1 MSEGHDMHASMTKED
16 AYARL
21 VADAV
26 RLGAPPFEPNAMA
39 DALMA
44 ELTAKRHEMPEST
57 QALLMQCVVTLKKH
71 HADGVISEHRA
82 REMVK
87 RLQGGEGPKS

>member
-1 MSEGHDMHASMTKED
+1 MSEGHKMNAPITKEQ

-21 VADAV
+21 VADAEK
-26 RLGAPPFEPNAMA
+26 LGAPPFEPNAMA
-39 DALMA
+39 DALMG

-82 REMVK
+82 RETVR
-87 RLQGGEGPKS
+87 RLQGSEGGGS

>member
-1 MSEGHDMHASMTKED
+1 MSEGHKMNAPITKEQ

-21 VADAV
+21 VADAEK
-26 RLGAPPFEPNAMA
+26 LGAPPFEPNAMA
-39 DALMA
+39 DALLG
-44 ELTAKRHEMPEST
+44 ELTAKRHQMPDST
-57 QALLMQCVVTLKKH
+57 QVLLMQCVVTLKKH
-71 HADGVISEHRA
+71 HADAIISDHRA